1 MRALVMASFSLE
13 YHLAQKLMP
22 VDILRGAL
30 YNAHMILSFKD
41 DDSRE
46 LYETG
51 ENRRFAS
58 IARVALRKMDMVA
71 AATKVETL
79 RIPPG
84 NRLEQLKGRRKGQ
97 WSIRINAQWR
107 ICFAWVG
114 ANALDVEIVDY
125 H

>member
-1 MRALVMASFSLE
+1 MA
-13 YHLAQKLMP
+13 

-41 DDSRE
+41 EDTRK

-58 IARVALRKMDMVA
+58 IARVALRKLDMIA

-79 RIPPG
+79 RVPPG

-97 WSIRINAQWR
+97 WSVRINDQWR
-107 ICFAWVG
+107 VCFTWIG
-114 ANALDVEIVDY
+114 ANAMNVEIVDY
-125 H
+125 P